1 MPDSTLH
8 FVIRTP
14 RDIVLESDVV
24 SIRVPTE
31 TGQVGLRPR
40 SEPTVLAVEPGLIVI
55 RLRDSVRFAGT
66 AGGLLHCNGKSAS
79 LLTPVA
85 VVGDELKAVL
95 EELDRTLSAP
105 NAEQEVRAML
115 KRLEKNILEEVQH
128 GSGDKL
134 RAIGTTR

>member
-14 RDIVLESDVV
+14 RDIVLESDIV

-40 SEPTVLAVEPGLIVI
+40 SEPNVLAVEPGLIVI
-55 RLRDSVRFAGT
+55 RQSDSTRFAGT
-66 AGGLLHCNGKSAS
+66 AGGLLHCDGKTAS

-85 VVGDELKAVL
+85 VVGNELAAVL

-115 KRLEKNILEEVQH
+115 KRLEKNILEELQH
-128 GSGDKL
+128 SGDDHP
-134 RAIGTTR
+134 RSVGTTK

>member
-14 RDIVLESDVV
+14 QNIVLDSDVV

-40 SEPTVLAVEPGLIVI
+40 SEPTVLAVEPGLIVV
-55 RLRDSVRFAGT
+55 RLSDSSRYAGT
-66 AGGLLHCNGKSAS
+66 AGGLLHCDGKSAN

-85 VVGDELKAVL
+85 VVGDELTAVL
-95 EELDRTLSAP
+95 EELDRNLSAP

-115 KRLEKNILEEVQH
+115 KRLEKNILEELQH
-128 GSGDKL
+128 SSGDPL
-134 RAIGTTR
+134 RSTGTTR

>member
-1 MPDSTLH
+1 MSDSTLH

-14 RDIVLESDVV
+14 REIALESDVV

-40 SEPTVLAVEPGLIVI
+40 CEPTVLAVEPGLIVV
-55 RLRDSVRFAGT
+55 RLSDSSRFAGT
-66 AGGLLHCNGKSAS
+66 AGGLLHCDGKTAN

-85 VVGDELKAVL
+85 VVGNELAAVL
-95 EELDRTLSAP
+95 EELDRTLAAP

-115 KRLEKNILEEVQH
+115 KRLEKNILEELQH
-128 GSGDKL
+128 SSGDSL
-134 RAIGTTR
+134 RSAGTKR